1 MFEVVEQDGNLS
13 RIAHVSIIP
22 VSPKHFMC
30 LKHQKE
36 GESSRQHDEAKKL
49 PGDYIDSQNREL
61 KFDDRQELKKEDTDE
76 SSSDENQEKQTNE
89 SLDNYK
95 KMRHGLLNSL

>member
-1 MFEVVEQDGNLS
+1 MISRCTKCVTSYHSNCMFEVVEQDGNLS

-36 GESSRQHDEAKKL
+36 GESRQDEGKKL
-49 PGDYIDSQNREL
+49 PLDYTDSQDRQL
-61 KFDDRQELKKEDTDE
+61 KFDERQEIKRDE
-76 SSSDENQEKQTNE
+76 NDEESSSSDE
-89 SLDNYK
+89 
-95 KMRHGLLNSL
+95 